1 MTAGKFFRVIIITFL
16 IVGNGVVLINQKAKA
31 SDIPF
36 ISLESA
42 ILFSLYESTKIK
54 IAEERQNQ
62 AEYSIDEAKS
72 EYYPDITLTVEGGV
86 EYNDPAG
93 FADPP
98 ADGSTSYTG
107 VSSDINLSLR
117 QMIFDKTKFM
127 EVARRQ
133 QLVSTKSIESELIIE
148 DVLENTITTYID
160 VLAAQKEAYLS
171 GEMLVN
177 LNELVEKI
185 QFAYESGGLSKARF
199 DFANARLALA
209 ESKYNASVS
218 NYKDAV
224 SRLEALIGPMPEYL
238 VIEPDTLN
246 VQEYDMNFYK
256 HLAKKKNAE
265 LQLIN
270 SNITATKYDFRRQKA
285 TYLPKVDFVWE
296 AGQGYNQGGDVGRAR
311 DSSAMFRLQYD
322 IFKGGERQAAK
333 ERIKS
338 KIRELEYEKEDLIKE
353 ITKNVKVS
361 YNEIQGIKD
370 TIQAKSREVDAYLSL
385 REIAQRASAEGEV
398 DLFQSI
404 ENEEDIY
411 DSLNQIFKL
420 EADSYKKSYS
430 LLKLI
435 GSLKKTKFC
444 ESC

>member
-1 MTAGKFFRVIIITFL
+1 MRLENKNVVSIIAFL
-16 IVGNGVVLINQKAKA
+16 ILSVAIVFCPSKVNA
-31 SDIPF
+31 SDTPY

-54 IAEERQNQ
+54 IAGERRNQ

-72 EYYPDITLTVEGGV
+72 EYYPDITLTVEGGL

-93 FADPP
+93 FSDPP
-98 ADGSTSYTG
+98 ANGDTAYTG
-107 VSSDINLSLR
+107 LSSDINLSLR

-127 EVARRQ
+127 EVARRK
-133 QLVSTKSIESELIIE
+133 QLVSSKSFETELVIE
-148 DVLENTITTYID
+148 DVLENTVNTYID

-171 GEMLVN
+171 AEMLVN
-177 LNELVEKI
+177 LSELIERI
-185 QFAYESGGLSKARF
+185 EYSYEAGGVSKARF

-209 ESKYNASVS
+209 ESKYNAAVS

-224 SRLEALIGPMPEYL
+224 SRLEALTGPMPEFL
-238 VIEPDTLN
+238 VIEPDELS
-246 VQEYDMNFYK
+246 VQDYDMNFYK

-270 SNITATKYDFRRQKA
+270 SNISATEYDFQRQKA
-285 TYLPKVDFVWE
+285 TYLPKVDFVME

-311 DSSAMFRLQYD
+311 DATAMVRFQYD
-322 IFKGGERQAAK
+322 IFKGGERKAAK
-333 ERIKS
+333 KRIQSRIK
-338 KIRELEYEKEDLIKE
+338 ELEYEKQDLIKD

-361 YNEIQGIKD
+361 YNEIQGISD
-370 TIQAKSREVDAYLSL
+370 TIGAKSREVNAYLSL
-385 REIAQRASAEGEV
+385 REIAMRASAEGEV

-411 DSLNQIFKL
+411 DSLTQIFKL

-435 GSLKKTKFC
+435 GSLKKKKFC